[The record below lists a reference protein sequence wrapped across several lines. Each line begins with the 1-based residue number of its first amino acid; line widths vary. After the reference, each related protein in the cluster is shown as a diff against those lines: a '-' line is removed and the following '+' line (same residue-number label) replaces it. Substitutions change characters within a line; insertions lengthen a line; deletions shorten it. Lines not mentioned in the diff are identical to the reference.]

1 MLNRSS
7 AIVSQQGCNLKK
19 TTPVQNVGVF
29 TTGIDGRICSD
40 DGWNSAQYAW
50 QSRECSRAHGHLV
63 RVFHFF
69 PSLSEIGNRIYS
81 SCDSQIEQPKEQRF
95 SPYENNGGWGMLSL
109 FYNFSILKF
118 GCSTCLAVAGDDFCI
133 VAADSRLSVGYS
145 ILSRTTP
152 KASQLTQHC
161 VIASSGCNSD
171 QVLMKPLPN
180 CLPRLLTVA
189 CRSRC
194 TSF

>member
-1 MLNRSS
+1 MLPR
-7 AIVSQQGCNLKK
+7 
-19 TTPVQNVGVF
+19 
-29 TTGIDGRICSD
+29 
-40 DGWNSAQYAW
+40 AW
-50 QSRECSRAHGHLV
+50 SPRTCFSLLSV
-63 RVFHFF
+63 
-69 PSLSEIGNRIYS
+69 LSEIVNRIYS

-171 QVLMKPLPN
+171 QVLMEPLPT
-180 CLPRLLTVA
+180 CLSVLNSSLQVALHKLLK
-189 CRSRC
+189 
-194 TSF
+194 FKMKM

>member
-1 MLNRSS
+1 M
-7 AIVSQQGCNLKK
+7 SQQGCNLEK

-63 RVFHFF
+63 RVFTSFRLCPKLGIEF
-69 PSLSEIGNRIYS
+69 ILPVTAKS
-81 SCDSQIEQPKEQRF
+81 SNPRSNDFRHTKIMA
-95 SPYENNGGWGMLSL
+95 GGACFHL
-109 FYNFSILKF
+109 FYNFGTLKF

-171 QVLMKPLPN
+171 QVLMEPLPT
-180 CLPRLLTVA
+180 CLSVLNSSLQVALHKLLK
-189 CRSRC
+189 
-194 TSF
+194 FKMKM